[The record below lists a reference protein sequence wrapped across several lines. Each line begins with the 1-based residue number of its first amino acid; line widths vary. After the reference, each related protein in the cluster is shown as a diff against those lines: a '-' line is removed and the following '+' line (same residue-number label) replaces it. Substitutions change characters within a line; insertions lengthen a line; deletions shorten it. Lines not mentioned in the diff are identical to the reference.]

1 MSYSL
6 TLFQFTLLPHP
17 RHIPETKDIL
27 RQRMNLVCRANTAHD
42 LFLYSPW
49 AKNGFYTFKWL
60 KNFLCVK
67 CENYEV
73 QTSSSI
79 NNILLGHSYV
89 PLFILYSRREVW
101 TEAHV
106 ALSYSTQLLGEPL
119 ISNSVIPYAPW
130 ITVAYCYFYSHYQC
144 ILFMSEQEEKGE
156 NRDYACLLLRHSR
169 RWIILSNEVAKHI
182 TMQWY

>member
-1 MSYSL
+1 MALSYP
-6 TLFQFTLLPHP
+6 TQLLDEPQISDSV
-17 RHIPETKDIL
+17 IPY
-27 RQRMNLVCRANTAHD
+27 V
-42 LFLYSPW
+42 PW
-49 AKNGFYTFKWL
+49 ITVAKKKKKKFFSTH
-60 KNFLCVK
+60 KNFFFETWK
-67 CENYEV
+67 PYEI

-79 NNILLGHSYV
+79 NNILLGHSHV
-89 PLFILYSRREVW
+89 PLFIIYSRREVW

-156 NRDYACLLLRHSR
+156 NWDYACLLLRHSR